1 MEKNEKKEYI
11 KPMMEEVPV
20 IISTLLAGSPTEQ
33 FTGEVSDR
41 DGEEEWNF

>member
-20 IISTLLAGSPTEQ
+20 ELTMPLAASDPISGDIENERENG
-33 FTGEVSDR
+33 GEWD
-41 DGEEEWNF
+41 F